1 MIMGKLLVILFTFF
15 LFQSPLSAND
25 NLDTDPLANI
35 KVSKEDI
42 LKSMEALK
50 KQGKISEADYQNA
63 KKELEAM
70 SDSQV
75 NSITDTAVDVIKKD
89 PDKAV
94 GLLQGAK
101 IDTNEVKKQVDSVSK
116 PKK

>member
-25 NLDTDPLANI
+25 NLDSDPLANI
-35 KVSKEDI
+35 KVSKQDI
-42 LKSMEALK
+42 LLSMEALK
-50 KQGKISEADYQNA
+50 KQGKISEADYQKA

-75 NSITDTAVDVIKKD
+75 NSITDTAVDVVRKD
-89 PDKAV
+89 PDAAV
-94 GLLQGAK
+94 GLLKGAK

-116 PKK
+116 PK

>member
-1 MIMGKLLVILFTFF
+1 MIMGKLLVILLTFF

-25 NLDTDPLANI
+25 NLDVDPLANI
-35 KVSKEDI
+35 KVSKQDI
-42 LKSMEALK
+42 IKSMEALR
-50 KQGKISEADYQNA
+50 KQGKISEADFQNA

-70 SDSQV
+70 SDTQV

-101 IDTNEVKKQVDSVSK
+101 IDSNEVKKQVDSVSK
-116 PKK
+116 PK